1 MNKQERKDIA
11 SFAIEKA
18 HSIECPILTGCTIN
32 SLPMEEL
39 AKMTRWFSF
48 ISKDMAKEIY
58 KSGRNLD
65 NRQLG
70 LYFQYSID
78 KAVEITYLATCG
90 ADWTDVDY
98 CADDAWEYWEPKTDV
113 CIQQRLTAN
122 VSLIVKLFNF
132 INDEFQ
138 LRKDELEQNELNV
151 PADEYMLVMLCFIGS
166 TIGVK
171 WMLEQEFE

>member
-48 ISKDMAKEIY
+48 
-58 KSGRNLD
+58 
-65 NRQLG
+65 RQLG